1 MKSRPAMSTGSSY
14 ARTGEAA
21 SAVPMTRVRF
31 RVGSCR
37 QPRVVS
43 SSIRSPTSNRST
55 SARRVAG
62 KAVRAV
68 SSTQDTASRSPRISR

>member
-1 MKSRPAMSTGSSY
+1 M
-14 ARTGEAA
+14 
-21 SAVPMTRVRF
+21 
-31 RVGSCR
+31 
-37 QPRVVS
+37 S